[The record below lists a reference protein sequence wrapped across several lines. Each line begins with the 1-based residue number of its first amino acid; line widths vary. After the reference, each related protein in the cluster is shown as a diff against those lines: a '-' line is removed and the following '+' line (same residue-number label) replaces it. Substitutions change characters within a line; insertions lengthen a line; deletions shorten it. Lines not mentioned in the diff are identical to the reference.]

1 MTCIFP
7 LITVLNDFYA
17 KLLRDRLG
25 GPHDVGTD
33 GI

>member
-1 MTCIFP
+1 MSR
-7 LITVLNDFYA
+7 TVLYGFYA
-17 KLLRDRLG
+17 KLLGDRLGGG